1 LASSFTLELVTRI
14 FWVLVVSLC
23 YSRALL
29 PDYGFLAY
37 SFMPLILVLLT
48 FGSYVSVPSFI
59 NREAIQKLR
68 SWAVPASIVGLTVVT
83 LFHVYGNFV
92 GLFLLVMALTTL
104 QSSIAYSVIR
114 IIVDRNWTI
123 FYLFLHC
130 HILLCC
136 VLALYG
142 VSIACLVH
150 YVLNTIFFLCVIFA
164 KLELQTAT
172 ARNGY
177 LRGLV
182 ATFSLG
188 FLLRNLEKPILLV
201 YDAEYFSFYSIVF
214 IYVSH
219 IVALSNQVINFL
231 YASSFSTKSKY
242 SDKFWRLWSSLINK
256 KNHLLLGL
264 GFCILG
270 LIYSYL
276 AIEDLRNLIVICVV
290 LNLLPFVAFSVFS
303 PIMNRTENALKK
315 KFRVLLFA
323 GSLSL
328 AIVSITLY
336 AGGAPYF
343 YPALFNTLFCLFLIF
358 TVRADDI
365 FE

>member
-1 LASSFTLELVTRI
+1 M
-14 FWVLVVSLC
+14 SLC

-68 SWAVPASIVGLTVVT
+68 SWAVPASIVGLTVVA

-150 YVLNTIFFLCVIFA
+150 YVLNTIFSFVLYLLSSSCKQRRFEMVI
-164 KLELQTAT
+164 LEVCGNL
-172 ARNGY
+172 
-177 LRGLV
+177 LSW
-182 ATFSLG
+182 FSSSEP
-188 FLLRNLEKPILLV
+188 RKPILLV
-201 YDAEYFSFYSIVF
+201 YDAEYFLFYSIVF

-231 YASSFSTKSKY
+231 YASSFSTKSEY
-242 SDKFWRLWSSLINK
+242 SDKFWRLWSSLINM
-256 KNHLLLGL
+256 KNHLFTGL
-264 GFCILG
+264 VFCILG
-270 LIYSYL
+270 QFI
-276 AIEDLRNLIVICVV
+276 AI
-290 LNLLPFVAFSVFS
+290 
-303 PIMNRTENALKK
+303 
-315 KFRVLLFA
+315 
-323 GSLSL
+323 
-328 AIVSITLY
+328 
-336 AGGAPYF
+336 
-343 YPALFNTLFCLFLIF
+343 
-358 TVRADDI
+358 
-365 FE
+365 